1 MVNKRNEVFT
11 RVKNSVIALYP
22 SVDVSSE
29 YIVTP
34 KSLPH
39 VSIEMT
45 DNYSPRERET
55 NSLVE
60 KYSVMTFTVN
70 VYSNKASG
78 KMEECYSIMNAVDTA
93 MRNMNARRLSLSPV
107 PNLENASLGRLTAR
121 YQVEAD
127 NEYFY
132 RR

>member
-11 RVKNSVIALYP
+11 RVKAAVLNAFGNA
-22 SVDVSSE
+22 DVSAE
-29 YIVTP
+29 YIVSP
-34 KSLPH
+34 KTLPH
-39 VSIEMT
+39 VSIEMS

-60 KYSVMTFTVN
+60 RYAVMTFTVN

-78 KMEECYSIMNAVDTA
+78 KMEECYRIMEVVDTA
-93 MRNMNARRLSLSPV
+93 MRSMNARRLSLSPV

-127 NEYFY
+127 ADYFY